1 MSNHKF
7 SEIPDD
13 ILTKPAFPLYKHLWR
28 MFRELGFEIYDE
40 YVNKLG
46 PMVHDLL
53 KLRLDEAV
61 HVSKAVIEEQLENP
75 DKTMVFMLHPPIVST
90 RTDLMQGTMKLLYG
104 DSMDC
109 SFQIIN
115 ERSSEIFFVFNAHL
129 EDGIPVDWWIVGA
142 DDEIME
148 RRHMKSGSKLKDLPK
163 KTKSFTNAGIKAIEV
178 LGDIRNE
185 RTPQWATSAYIG
197 AISWLATSVNIIFE
211 VSSHES
217 HGLFHDAVNAKR
229 LYGQSD
235 YLAGFTPWPPLLKTM
250 FMMARENYILRGSG
264 LFSNLQL
271 FLITLHEETR
281 QWLLDEAPEL
291 KTIGYDQQFERG
303 IPMPSQTIKSERM
316 AIKESLKNDDFK
328 DWEIKYPNTDNLIN
342 IKDDLGLS
350 SPEEALDGVLLD
362 ITHHKSSTSKVTPE
376 NIVSKGMGMKTKFL
390 K

>member
-1 MSNHKF
+1 MSHPF

-13 ILTKPAFPLYKHLWR
+13 IITKPAFPLYKHLWR

-61 HVSKAVIEEQLENP
+61 HISKSVIQEQMENP
-75 DKTMVFMLHPPIVST
+75 DKTMAFILHPPIVAI

-115 ERSSEIFFVFNAHL
+115 DSTYEIFFVFNAHL
-129 EDGIPVDWWIVGA
+129 EDGIPVDWWIVGG

-148 RRHMKSGSKLKDLPK
+148 RRHMKLGSKLKDIPK
-163 KTKSFTNAGIKAIEV
+163 KTKNFTNAGIKAIEV

-197 AISWLATSVNIIFE
+197 AISWLATAVNIIFE
-211 VSSHES
+211 VSSHEN

-229 LYGQSD
+229 LYGLPD
-235 YLAGFTPWPPLLKTM
+235 YLAGFTPWPPLLRTM
-250 FMMARENYILRGSG
+250 FAMARENYILRGSG

-271 FLITLHEETR
+271 FLITLHGETR
-281 QWLLDEAPEL
+281 QWLVDEAPEL
-291 KTIGYDQQFERG
+291 MDLGYHKQFERG
-303 IPMPSQTIKSERM
+303 IPMPSQTLNSTRRPV
-316 AIKESLKNDDFK
+316 KEVLKNDDFK
-328 DWEIKYPNTDNLIN
+328 NWEINYPNMENLID
-342 IKDDLGLS
+342 IKNDLGLS
-350 SPEEALDGVLLD
+350 SSTEALEGVLLD
-362 ITHHKSSTSKVTPE
+362 ITHHHPSTSKVTRK
-376 NIVSKGMGMKTKFL
+376 NIISQGMGRSTTFS
-390 K
+390 